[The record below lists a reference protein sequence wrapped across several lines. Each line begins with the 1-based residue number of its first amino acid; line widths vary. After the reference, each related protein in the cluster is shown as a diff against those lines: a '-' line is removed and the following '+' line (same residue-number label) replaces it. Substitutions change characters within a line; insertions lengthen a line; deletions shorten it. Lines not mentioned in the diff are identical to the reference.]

1 MRKTPTILVGIVLL
15 LLALGIVMLAS
26 ASSVKGNAV
35 YKDANY
41 FLLRQLIW
49 LAVAMVAG
57 GVTAS
62 IDYHQWQRQRWVI
75 PLSVFAV
82 LLLVLV
88 LVPHIGAKIN
98 GSHRWIRVGP
108 ISTQPSELAKFA
120 LVIMMSAW
128 MTRVGVKSHTFKE
141 GILKPVLLMGPFLGL
156 VILEPDFGTTVLLAV
171 VGVIIMFAGGSPLR
185 YLILGVVAGMIVFA
199 AAVKHDPVRAG
210 RVLAFMDPEKYPKE
224 AYHLQQSEQAFTLGG
239 VWGVGLGGSLQKHFY
254 LPEAHT
260 DFILAIIGEELGLA
274 ATILVVLL
282 FSGFLACGTVISFQ
296 APDLFGRLLG
306 IGFTM
311 MTSVQAA
318 INIGV
323 VTGCLPTKGLALP
336 FISYGGS
343 SLIVSMMCV
352 GVLVNIARQGV
363 ITEECA
369 VKKAV
374 GDKARWL

>member
-41 FLLRQLIW
+41 FLFRQLIW
-49 LAVAMVAG
+49 LVAAAVAGV
-57 GVTAS
+57 VTAS
-62 IDYHQWQRQRWVI
+62 IDYHQWQRWWI
-75 PLSVFAV
+75 PISVFSG

-88 LVPHIGAKIN
+88 LVPGIGAKIN
-98 GSHRWIRVGP
+98 GSHRWIRIGP

-128 MTRVGVKSHTFKE
+128 MTKSGIKGQTFKE
-141 GILKPVLLMGPFLGL
+141 GILKPLSLMGIFLIL
-156 VILEPDFGTTVLLAV
+156 VIVEPDFGTTVLLGV
-171 VGVIIMFAGGSPLR
+171 VGAAIMFTGGSPGR
-185 YLILGVVAGMIVFA
+185 YLVILGLMGALVFG
-199 AAVKHDPVRAG
+199 AAVMHDPIRAG
-210 RVLAFMDPEKYPKE
+210 RVLAFMDPDKYPKE

-239 VWGVGLGGSLQKHFY
+239 VWGVGLGESLQKHFY

-274 ATILVVLL
+274 ASILVVLL
-282 FSGFLACGTVISFQ
+282 FSGFLACGAVISFQ
-296 APDLFGRLLG
+296 APDLFGRLMG
-306 IGFTM
+306 TGFTL
-311 MTSVQAA
+311 MTAVQAA

-323 VTGCLPTKGLALP
+323 VSGCLPTKGLALP

-363 ITEECA
+363 VPEDCA
-369 VKKAV
+369 VTRAV
-374 GDKARWL
+374 KDNARWM

>member
-41 FLLRQLIW
+41 FLIRQLIW
-49 LAVAMVAG
+49 LTAAMVAG
-57 GVTAS
+57 VVTAS
-62 IDYHQWQRQRWVI
+62 IDYHHWQRWWI
-75 PLSVFAV
+75 PLSLFSF

-88 LVPHIGAKIN
+88 LVPGIGAKIN
-98 GSHRWIRVGP
+98 GSHRWIRIGP

-120 LVIMMSAW
+120 LVIMMGVW
-128 MTRVGVKSHTFKE
+128 MTRVGDRSQTFKE
-141 GILKPVLLMGPFLGL
+141 GILKPLAMMVPVLGL
-156 VILEPDFGTTVLLAV
+156 VILEPDFGTTVLLGV
-171 VGVIIMFAGGSPLR
+171 VGAAIMFTGGSPPR
-185 YLILGVVAGMIVFA
+185 YLGVLGLLGVIVFA
-199 AAVKHDPVRAG
+199 LAVMHDPVRAG

-239 VWGVGLGGSLQKHFY
+239 VWGVGLGESIQKHHY

-282 FSGFLACGTVISFQ
+282 FAGFLACGAIISFQ
-296 APDLFGRLLG
+296 APDLLGRLMG
-306 IGFTM
+306 IGFTL

-363 ITEECA
+363 VPEDCA
-369 VKKAV
+369 VRHAV
-374 GDKARWL
+374 RDNARWM

>member
-35 YKDANY
+35 YKDANF
-41 FLLRQLIW
+41 FLYRQLVW
-49 LAVAMVAG
+49 LVVAAVAGM
-57 GVTAS
+57 VTAS
-62 IDYHQWQRQRWVI
+62 IDYHKWQRWWI
-75 PLSVFAV
+75 PVAVFAAV
-82 LLLVLV
+82 LLVLV

-98 GSHRWIRVGP
+98 GSHRWIRLGP
-108 ISTQPSELAKFA
+108 ISAQPSELSKFA

-128 MTRVGVKSHTFKE
+128 MTQIRANAHTFME
-141 GILKPVLLMGPFLGL
+141 GILKPLSMMGVFLVL
-156 VILEPDFGTTVLLAV
+156 VIAEPDFGTTVLLGV
-171 VGVIIMFAGGSPLR
+171 VGAAIMFTGGSPPR
-185 YLILGVVAGMIVFA
+185 YLFLLGVLGVLVFA
-199 AAVKHDPVRAG
+199 MAVMHDPVRSG
-210 RVLAFMDPEKYPKE
+210 RILAFMNPEKYPKE

-239 VWGVGLGGSLQKHFY
+239 VWGVGLGESLQKHYY

-282 FSGFLACGTVISFQ
+282 FAGFLACGVVVSFQ
-296 APDLFGRLLG
+296 APDLFGRLMG
-306 IGFTM
+306 IGFTL
-311 MTSVQAA
+311 MTAVQAV

-323 VTGCLPTKGLALP
+323 VSGCLPTKGLALP

-352 GVLVNIARQGV
+352 GVLLNIAQQRV
-363 ITEECA
+363 VPEDCA
-369 VKKAV
+369 VSQAAK
-374 GDKARWL
+374 DRARWF

>member
-41 FLLRQLIW
+41 FLFRQLIW
-49 LAVAMVAG
+49 LVAAAVAG
-57 GVTAS
+57 LVTAS
-62 IDYHQWQRQRWVI
+62 IDYHQWQRWWI
-75 PLSVFAV
+75 PLSVFAG

-88 LVPHIGAKIN
+88 LVPGIGAKIN
-98 GSHRWIRVGP
+98 GSHRWIRIGP

-128 MTRVGVKSHTFKE
+128 MTRAGNQAATFKE
-141 GILKPVLLMGPFLGL
+141 GILKPLALMVPVLGL
-156 VILEPDFGTTVLLAV
+156 VIIEPDFGTTVLLGV
-171 VGVIIMFAGGSPLR
+171 VGAAIMFTGGSPAR
-185 YLILGVVAGMIVFA
+185 YLALLGLLGLLLFAG
-199 AAVKHDPVRAG
+199 AVMHDPVRAG

-239 VWGVGLGGSLQKHFY
+239 VWGVGLGESLQKHFY

-260 DFILAIIGEELGLA
+260 DFILAIIGEELGMA

-282 FSGFLACGTVISFQ
+282 FAGFLACGAVISFQ
-296 APDLFGRLLG
+296 APDGFGRLMG
-306 IGFTM
+306 IGFTL

-323 VTGCLPTKGLALP
+323 VSGCLPTKGLALP

-363 ITEECA
+363 VPEDCA
-369 VKKAV
+369 VRHAV
-374 GDKARWL
+374 RDRARWM

>member
-41 FLLRQLIW
+41 FLFRQLIW
-49 LAVAMVAG
+49 LVAAAVAG
-57 GVTAS
+57 LVTAS
-62 IDYHQWQRQRWVI
+62 IDYHQWQRWWI
-75 PLSVFAV
+75 PLSVFSG

-98 GSHRWIRVGP
+98 GSHRWIRIGP

-128 MTRVGVKSHTFKE
+128 MTKVGANSRSFKE
-141 GILKPVLLMGPFLGL
+141 GILKPLSLMVPVLGL
-156 VILEPDFGTTVLLAV
+156 VILEPDFGTTVLLCV
-171 VGVIIMFAGGSPLR
+171 VGAAIMFIGGSPPR
-185 YLILGVVAGMIVFA
+185 YLGLLGVLGLLAFAG
-199 AAVKHDPVRAG
+199 AVMHDPVRSG
-210 RVLAFMDPEKYPKE
+210 RVLAFMDPDKYPKE

-239 VWGVGLGGSLQKHFY
+239 VWGVGLGESLQKHFY

-282 FSGFLACGTVISFQ
+282 FSGFLACGAVISFQ
-296 APDLFGRLLG
+296 APDLFGRLMG
-306 IGFTM
+306 VGFTL

-352 GVLVNIARQGV
+352 GVLLNIARQGV
-363 ITEECA
+363 VPEECA
-369 VKKAV
+369 VTRAV
-374 GDKARWL
+374 KDKARWL

>member
-41 FLLRQLIW
+41 FLFRQLIW
-49 LAVAMVAG
+49 LVAAALAG
-57 GVTAS
+57 VVTAS
-62 IDYHQWQRQRWVI
+62 IDYHQWQRWWI
-75 PLSVFAV
+75 PLAVFSG

-88 LVPHIGAKIN
+88 MIPHIGAKIN
-98 GSHRWIRVGP
+98 GSHRWIRIGP

-128 MTRVGVKSHTFKE
+128 MTRAGTLSGTFKE
-141 GILKPVLLMGPFLGL
+141 GILKPLLLMLPVLGL
-156 VILEPDFGTTVLLAV
+156 VILEPDFGTTVLLGV
-171 VGVIIMFAGGSPLR
+171 VGAAIMFAAGCPGR
-185 YLILGVVAGMIVFA
+185 YLAFLGLLGLLVFA
-199 AAVKHDPVRAG
+199 FAVKNDPVRAG

-239 VWGVGLGGSLQKHFY
+239 VWGVGLGESLQKHFY

-274 ATILVVLL
+274 ASILVVLL
-282 FSGFLACGTVISFQ
+282 FSGFLACGAVISFQ
-296 APDLFGRLLG
+296 APDSFGRLMG
-306 IGFTM
+306 IGFTL

-323 VTGCLPTKGLALP
+323 VSGCLPTKGLALP

-352 GVLVNIARQGV
+352 GVLLNIARQAV
-363 ITEECA
+363 VPEDCA
-369 VKKAV
+369 VTRAV
-374 GDKARWL
+374 RDKNRWL

>member
-41 FLLRQLIW
+41 FLFRQLIW
-49 LAVAMVAG
+49 MVAAAVAGV
-57 GVTAS
+57 VTAS
-62 IDYHQWQRQRWVI
+62 IDYHQWQRWWI
-75 PLSVFAV
+75 PLSVFSG
-82 LLLVLV
+82 LLLIMV
-88 LVPHIGAKIN
+88 LVPGIGAKIN

-120 LVIMMSAW
+120 MVIMMSSW
-128 MTRVGVKSHTFKE
+128 MTRVGLQGRTFKD
-141 GILKPVLLMGPFLGL
+141 GILRPLLLLAPMLGL
-156 VILEPDFGTTVLLAV
+156 VILEPDFGTTVLLGV
-171 VGVIIMFAGGSPLR
+171 VGAAIMFTGGSPKR
-185 YLILGVVAGMIVFA
+185 YLAILGLMGMLVFA
-199 AAVKHDPVRAG
+199 AAVMHDPVRAG
-210 RVLAFMDPEKYPKE
+210 RVLAFMDPDKYPKE

-239 VWGVGLGGSLQKHFY
+239 VWGVGLGESLQKHFY

-274 ATILVVLL
+274 ATVLVVIL
-282 FSGFLACGTVISFQ
+282 FSGFLACGAVISFQ
-296 APDLFGRLLG
+296 APDIFGRLLG
-306 IGFTM
+306 IGFTL

-318 INIGV
+318 INVGV
-323 VTGCLPTKGLALP
+323 VSGCLPNKALALP

-363 ITEECA
+363 VPEDCA
-369 VKKAV
+369 VTRAV
-374 GDKARWL
+374 GDKARWM

>member
-41 FLLRQLIW
+41 FLFRQLIW
-49 LAVAMVAG
+49 LAGAAVAG
-57 GVTAS
+57 VVTAS
-62 IDYHQWQRQRWVI
+62 IDYHRWQRWWI
-75 PLSVFAV
+75 PLAVFSG

-98 GSHRWIRVGP
+98 GSHRWIRIGP

-128 MTRVGVKSHTFKE
+128 MAKGGSKNQSFKG
-141 GILKPVLLMGPFLGL
+141 GILKPLALMAPVLGL
-156 VILEPDFGTTVLLAV
+156 VIFEPDFGTTVLLGV
-171 VGVIIMFAGGSPLR
+171 VGAAIMFTGGSPPR
-185 YLILGVVAGMIVFA
+185 YLALLGLLGLLLFAG
-199 AAVKHDPVRAG
+199 AVMHDPIRAG
-210 RVLAFMDPEKYPKE
+210 RVLAFMNPEKYPKE

-239 VWGVGLGGSLQKHFY
+239 VWGVGLGESLQKHYY

-274 ATILVVLL
+274 ATLLVVLL
-282 FSGFLACGTVISFQ
+282 FAGFLACGAAISFQ
-296 APDLFGRLLG
+296 APDLFGRLMG
-306 IGFTM
+306 IGFTL
-311 MTSVQAA
+311 MTSVQAV

-323 VTGCLPTKGLALP
+323 VSGCLPTKGLALP

-352 GVLVNIARQGV
+352 GVLLNIARQGV
-363 ITEECA
+363 VPEDCA
-369 VKKAV
+369 FTQAV
-374 GDKARWL
+374 RDKNRWI

>member
-41 FLLRQLIW
+41 FLFRQLIW
-49 LAVAMVAG
+49 MVAAAVAGV
-57 GVTAS
+57 VTAS
-62 IDYHQWQRQRWVI
+62 IDYHQWQRWWI
-75 PLSVFAV
+75 PLSVFSG
-82 LLLVLV
+82 LLLIMV
-88 LVPHIGAKIN
+88 LVPGIGAKIN

-120 LVIMMSAW
+120 MVIMMSSW
-128 MTRVGVKSHTFKE
+128 MTRVGLQGRTFKD
-141 GILKPVLLMGPFLGL
+141 GILRPLLLLAPMLGL
-156 VILEPDFGTTVLLAV
+156 VILEPDFGTTVLLGV
-171 VGVIIMFAGGSPLR
+171 VGAAIMFTGGSPKR
-185 YLILGVVAGMIVFA
+185 YLAILGLMGMLVFA
-199 AAVKHDPVRAG
+199 AAVMHDPVRAG
-210 RVLAFMDPEKYPKE
+210 RVLAFMDPDKYPKE

-239 VWGVGLGGSLQKHFY
+239 VWGVGLGESLQKHFY

-274 ATILVVLL
+274 ATVLVVIL
-282 FSGFLACGTVISFQ
+282 FSGFLACGAVISFQ
-296 APDLFGRLLG
+296 APDIFGRLLG
-306 IGFTM
+306 IGFTL

-318 INIGV
+318 INVGV
-323 VTGCLPTKGLALP
+323 VSGCLPTKGLALP

-363 ITEECA
+363 VPEDCA
-369 VKKAV
+369 VTRAV
-374 GDKARWL
+374 GDKARWM